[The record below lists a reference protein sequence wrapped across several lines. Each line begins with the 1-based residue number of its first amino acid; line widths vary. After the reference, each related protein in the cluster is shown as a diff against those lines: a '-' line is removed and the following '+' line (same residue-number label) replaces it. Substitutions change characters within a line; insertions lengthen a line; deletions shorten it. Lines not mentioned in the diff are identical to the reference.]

1 MKRSLSILRLA
12 TALPVA
18 GLGLGLATAAP
29 MRAADDYDIIT
40 DAAKT
45 RLDTTLAR
53 YVAEGKVG
61 GISALIFEDGE
72 EVYYQQYGYR
82 DREAGVKFKRDTIV
96 RIFSMTKPIVGVTL
110 MTLYDQGKFD
120 LDDPVEKYAPEF
132 KDMMVYAGYDA
143 ANDQV
148 LLEPQKRKFTI
159 RDLTRYTAGFEGRME
174 GVPALRG
181 EDSPQSLTHTLQEM
195 AEIMGQQPLAFQP
208 GERWAYGVS
217 CDVQAFLVERISGMP
232 FAEYLQKTVLDPLG
246 MVDTGY
252 FIPEEKRDRFA
263 ATYRYNRDTGELTRS
278 PDESTQSMNF
288 NHWPMTRGALG
299 LTSTIDD
306 YQRFARMLDNG
317 GELDGVRILQP
328 ETVKL
333 MGTNQLDGNI
343 TERMWLP
350 TRGQMGFGINMGVRT
365 GTPIDEEENN
375 GVVGEFFWDG
385 AFSTLFWVDPVNDL
399 TAVMFVQLSPYD
411 QIRLHNSFRDAVY
424 GNYVPEDHSTHV
436 RGN

>member
-1 MKRSLSILRLA
+1 MKRSLLLLRIA
-12 TALPVA
+12 AALPLA
-18 GLGLGLATAAP
+18 CLGLQTVALAETA
-29 MRAADDYDIIT
+29 DNYDIIT
-40 DAAKT
+40 ETAQT
-45 RLDTTLAR
+45 RLDTMLAR
-53 YVAEGKVG
+53 YVAEGKVA
-61 GISALIFEDGE
+61 GISALVFEDGE

-82 DREAGVKFKRDTIV
+82 DREAGVRFKRDTIV
-96 RIFSMTKPIVGVTL
+96 RIFSMTKPIVGVAL
-110 MTLYDQGKFD
+110 MTLYDKGAFD

-132 KDMMVYAGYDA
+132 ANMQVYVGYDA
-143 ANDQV
+143 EKDKV
-148 LLEPQKRKFTI
+148 TLEPQKRKFTI

-174 GVPALRG
+174 GLPLQRG
-181 EDSPQSLTHTLQEM
+181 DDSPQSQNHTLQEM
-195 AEIMGQQPLAFQP
+195 AAMMGQRPLAFQP

-217 CDVQAFLVERISGMP
+217 VDVQAFLVERISGMP
-232 FAEYLQKTVLDPLG
+232 FADYLQQNVLDPLG

-252 FIPEEKRDRFA
+252 YIPEGKRDRFA
-263 ATYRYNRDTGELTRS
+263 ATYRYDRDTGELSRS
-278 PDESTQSMNF
+278 PDEQSQSMNF
-288 NHWPMTRGALG
+288 NRWPMTRGALG

-306 YQRFARMLDNG
+306 YQKFAQMLAHGGTVNG
-317 GELDGVRILQP
+317 VTILKP

-350 TRGQMGFGINMGVRT
+350 TRGQMGFGINMGVRI
-365 GTPIDEEENN
+365 GTPLDEDENN

-411 QIRLHNSFRDAVY
+411 QIKLHNSFRDAVY
-424 GNYVPEDHSTHV
+424 GNYVPEDTATHV